1 MATYNAL
8 FLPDPNNCF
17 FVCLVPYIC
26 LYFFLILYFYFHLFF
41 SFSSLVPFHYNLPV
55 ILRRKEILH
64 SPLPKKKFC
73 VNYNQPDS
81 LILSWNKVWVF
92 PSSLSNY
99 FLFSFWSNNI
109 FLAHAR
115 TSHFNSMNFYNY
127 FVTKR
132 SLNKAPY
139 RKFSLNCKQHSK
151 TRKEHV

>member
-1 MATYNAL
+1 MSLSASTILWFYVFILTFFFLL
-8 FLPDPNNCF
+8 FLPRDTFYNLQ
-17 FVCLVPYIC
+17 CLVR
-26 LYFFLILYFYFHLFF
+26 
-41 SFSSLVPFHYNLPV
+41 FHYNLPV
-55 ILRRKEILH
+55 ILGRQEIFH
-64 SPLPKKKFC
+64 SPIPKEKCC
-73 VNYNQPDS
+73 VNCNRS
-81 LILSWNKVWVF
+81 NVLIFSWNKVWVF

>member
-1 MATYNAL
+1 MSLSASTILWFYVFILTFFFRL
-8 FLPDPNNCF
+8 FLPRDTFYNLQ
-17 FVCLVPYIC
+17 CLVR
-26 LYFFLILYFYFHLFF
+26 
-41 SFSSLVPFHYNLPV
+41 FHYNLPV
-55 ILRRKEILH
+55 ILGRQEIFH
-64 SPLPKKKFC
+64 SPIPKEKCC
-73 VNYNQPDS
+73 VNYNR
-81 LILSWNKVWVF
+81 VF

-151 TRKEHV
+151 TRKKHV

>member
-1 MATYNAL
+1 MSLSASTILWFYVFILTFFFLL
-8 FLPDPNNCF
+8 FLPRATFYNLQ
-17 FVCLVPYIC
+17 CLVR
-26 LYFFLILYFYFHLFF
+26 
-41 SFSSLVPFHYNLPV
+41 FHYNMPV
-55 ILRRKEILH
+55 ILGRQEILH
-64 SPLPKKKFC
+64 SRIPKEKCC
-73 VNYNQPDS
+73 VNYNRPNV
-81 LILSWNKVWVF
+81 LIFSWNKVWVF

-115 TSHFNSMNFYNY
+115 TSHFNSMNFYNN